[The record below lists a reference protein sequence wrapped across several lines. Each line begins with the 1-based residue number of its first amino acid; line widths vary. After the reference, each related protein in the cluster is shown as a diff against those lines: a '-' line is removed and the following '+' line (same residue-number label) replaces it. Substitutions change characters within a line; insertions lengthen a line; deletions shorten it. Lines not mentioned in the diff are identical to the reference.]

1 MSVETFENM
10 NFLSA
15 LFDTFI
21 NFVRRNPLLVLLIVI
36 LAVTAPSLLRGI
48 ASVVLYLVG
57 GFILFIILLVVWARW
72 KIYKMQKQMR
82 DQFGGGA
89 QQRPH
94 GGFYTF
100 YGPGAGRTQSGRQRT
115 ERQPDEGEV
124 KVHKT
129 ASTPEKR
136 ISNRVGDYV
145 DFEETQD

>member
-1 MSVETFENM
+1 M

-89 QQRPH
+89 QQGPH

-100 YGPGAGRTQSGRQRT
+100 YGPGAGRAQSGG
-115 ERQPDEGEV
+115 ERAARPADEGEV